1 MGRNF
6 RLITYFLPLS
16 PPSTLVCTANTPIPV
31 LHTLH
36 NTPHQYTFYTTPSI
50 VLIGPIV
57 SPIPSRSAALT
68 PSKQSLR
75 VYFHPYHTTL
85 VFDIHRIL
93 VLRSTTSPF
102 YVEHSLSFTVFTV
115 VTTPTNQPTTSDW
128 SCPYPLVTRSHNS
141 TLSTSTPQSQPL
153 QYTTNCS
160 ILPHSQLH
168 FSPCDRYDHRLD
180 LVLS

>member
-1 MGRNF
+1 MPSHPL
-6 RLITYFLPLS
+6 RLIALTLSTPLCPVCDSHTLPIYHPSTHNNSHPSHFGSELSSHHILS
-16 PPSTLVCTANTPIPV
+16 PPISPVHPCLHRKHPYPRSTHTPQ
-31 LHTLH
+31 H
-36 NTPHQYTFYTTPSI
+36 TTPVYFLHHPLPPLN

-68 PSKQSLR
+68 SSKQSLR

-115 VTTPTNQPTTSDW
+115 VTTPTNQPTTSD
-128 SCPYPLVTRSHNS
+128 
-141 TLSTSTPQSQPL
+141 
-153 QYTTNCS
+153 
-160 ILPHSQLH
+160 
-168 FSPCDRYDHRLD
+168 
-180 LVLS
+180 